1 MQQLKGLLKLQFYTE
16 VSGQKYIYK
25 EAYFTAI
32 LHH

>member
-16 VSGQKYIYK
+16 VSGQEYIYK